1 MTTGRINQVT
11 VVKGVDDSERLHDN
25 RRAQSEFLS
34 VNSTDNQPPLHPPD
48 FLPLSSWLATQLSS
62 NQKRFT
68 SGLIGI
74 EFLFGGQRKYLL
86 HHSPIQSP
94 LFSLWFS
101 FDGNEWRGFLESI
114 DSHLTH
120 PSSHLSRPHS
130 AATTTTFKTS
140 ELIDWEPHTPINST
154 HLSLTLFAHKSP
166 FTQSSNSHP
175 PIKDLTKNPEKEI
188 RETQ

>member
-11 VVKGVDDSERLHDN
+11 VVKGADWLLTLERQLKGSEWVSVGKFDR
-25 RRAQSEFLS
+25 QS
-34 VNSTDNQPPLHPPD
+34 T
-48 FLPLSSWLATQLSS
+48 LSSPTWFPSFIVLILTHNSPRIKRDLQVDWLELSFYS
-62 NQKRFT
+62 AVKWLN
-68 SGLIGI
+68 
-74 EFLFGGQRKYLL
+74 
-86 HHSPIQSP
+86 HSPIQSP

-130 AATTTTFKTS
+130 AATTTTTFKTS
-140 ELIDWEPHTPINST
+140 ELIDWESHTPINST

>member
-11 VVKGVDDSERLHDN
+11 VVKGVDDSKRLHDN
-25 RRAQSEFLS
+25 WRVQSEFLS

-74 EFLFGGQRKYLL
+74 EFLPVGQMTQPLTN
-86 HHSPIQSP
+86 PISLVLSLI
-94 LFSLWFS
+94 LFWWKWV
-101 FDGNEWRGFLESI
+101 ERILESI